1 MATRKVLIVGSGIA
15 GWMTAA
21 HLNAVLNRDGRKFAD
36 IGLIETSEAP
46 SIASGEATTPDIIQF
61 LAILGI
67 DQRDF
72 MRRVG
77 ATFRQSGKFV
87 NWLSN
92 SGEYFYHPFSARRPS
107 SVDRSAQR
115 WLRSNRSVPFAE
127 TISAQPQLC
136 EMNLAPL
143 MLGRQDLSPPLGYA
157 FHIDEARFAS
167 YLSELSTAA
176 GVVHYRDHMID
187 LELAESGDIAA
198 VRTKSGQRL
207 AADLFIDCTDSQ
219 ALLTD
224 KKLGVAWVDCSQSLA
239 CDRAL
244 SINVPYEHHYPGYV
258 HPYTTVTALSAG
270 WISDIPLQ
278 DTRSLRYVYSSA
290 FLGDDEAEREMRAVE
305 GSHAETLAST
315 LVRFKTGHR
324 QNAWVRNCIA
334 IGAASSSIE
343 SLEPTTLYMI
353 EHAAAM
359 LVDHFP
365 LGDEIA
371 PLAYRYNRIMVNRY
385 YEILDFNNLHYC
397 LTRRTDTEFWL
408 EAQRPEN
415 ITDRLQ
421 AKLNFWRLKRPTPSD
436 FEDQFFPGQP
446 DVRLRPDDLPGDYRS
461 PVDTAGLWDYQDYEC
476 ILYGMD
482 FLAKECDEW
491 YGTERPD
498 ADIVRHVVDRLNMV
512 KPKLPPHELWLQQFC
527 GMPDYEN
534 SARLKP

>member
-1 MATRKVLIVGSGIA
+1 MVTRKVLIVGGGIA

-21 HLNAVLNRDGRKFAD
+21 RLNAVLNRDGRKFAD
-36 IGLIETSEAP
+36 ISLIESSEAP
-46 SIASGEATTPDIIQF
+46 SITSGEATTPDIIRF

-77 ATFRQSGKFV
+77 ATFRQSSKFV

-92 SGEYFYHPFSARRPS
+92 SGEYFYHTFSMQRPG
-107 SVDRSAQR
+107 SVDRSAQH

-127 TISAQPQLC
+127 TVSAQPQLC

-143 MLGRQDLSPPLGYA
+143 MLGRSDFGSALSYA
-157 FHIDEARFAS
+157 LHVDEARFAS
-167 YLSELSTAA
+167 YLRELSAAA
-176 GVVHYRDHMID
+176 GVVHHCDRMID
-187 LELAESGDIAA
+187 IELAESGDIAA

-207 AADLFIDCTDSQ
+207 EADLFIDCTGSQ
-219 ALLTD
+219 ALLSD
-224 KKLGVAWVDCSQSLA
+224 KKLGVAWVDCSQSLV

-244 SINVPYEHHYPGYV
+244 SINVPYEQHYPGYV

-270 WISDIPLQ
+270 WVSDIPLQ
-278 DTRSLRYVYSSA
+278 DARSLRYVYSSE
-290 FLGDDEAEREMRAVE
+290 FLGDDEAEQELRAIE
-305 GSHAETLAST
+305 GSHADTLAST
-315 LVRFKTGHR
+315 LVHFKTGHR

-334 IGAASSSIE
+334 IGGASSSIE
-343 SLEPTTLYMI
+343 SLEPTALYMI
-353 EHAAAM
+353 DLAAAM

-397 LTRRTDTEFWL
+397 LTRRTDTKFWL
-408 EAQRPEN
+408 EAQRPERIN
-415 ITDRLQ
+415 GRLQ
-421 AKLNFWRLKRPTPSD
+421 AKLNFWQIKRPTPSD

-476 ILYGMD
+476 ILFGMD
-482 FLAKECDEW
+482 FLKKECDEW
-491 YGTERPD
+491 YGPERPD
-498 ADIVRHVVDRLNMV
+498 AAVVRHVVERLMLA
-512 KPKLPPHELWLQQFC
+512 KQKLPPHEVWLQEFC
-527 GMPDYEN
+527 GMPDYE
-534 SARLKP
+534 SSVRMKP